1 MIRRLIAA
9 SLGLCLL
16 HAGGCT
22 YGAAR
27 ARDFADC
34 FRVSVGG
41 GLGLTASVQAT
52 DWLSPGIGAASRT
65 WNFGY
70 LDRDTHG
77 SWVESCVI
85 QTPRLAYQGLALRL
99 EEQSREQMDEDGV
112 LTRLALDSLNLPH
125 ERWVRTGGRVR
136 VEQFALFNPLRASDD
151 FDSSWLGGF
160 LVEPGDEI
168 GHYTLVEEVG
178 GFLVEP
184 GDVVLAPVKDVWQSS
199 FLEVGGTVALV
210 HARVGF
216 SPLQLADF
224 VAGLFGFDPAGD
236 DARKEFYAF
245 DPVHPFAGA
254 GRLDGP

>member
-52 DWLSPGIGAASRT
+52 DWFSPGIGAASRT

-160 LVEPGDEI
+160 LVEPGD
-168 GHYTLVEEVG
+168 
-178 GFLVEP
+178 
-184 GDVVLAPVKDVWQSS
+184 VVLAPVKDVWQSS
-199 FLEVGGTVALV
+199 FLEVGGTVALI